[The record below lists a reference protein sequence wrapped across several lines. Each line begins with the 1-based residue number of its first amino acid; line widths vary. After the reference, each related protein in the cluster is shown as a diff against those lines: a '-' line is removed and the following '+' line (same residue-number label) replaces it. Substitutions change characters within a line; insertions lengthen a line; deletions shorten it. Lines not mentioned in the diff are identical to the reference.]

1 MTVRVDREEKRKKKK
16 GMMTRNFRSQS
27 NAAIVDQIRT
37 GLPQR
42 VNLPKIRAECY
53 FQS

>member
-1 MTVRVDREEKRKKKK
+1 MTVRVNREEKRKK
-16 GMMTRNFRSQS
+16 GMMTRNCRSQS

-37 GLPQR
+37 GRTQR
-42 VNLPKIRAECY
+42 VNLPKTRAECY

>member
-16 GMMTRNFRSQS
+16 GMMTRNCRSQS

-37 GLPQR
+37 GRTQR
-42 VNLPKIRAECY
+42 ANLPKIRAECY

>member
-1 MTVRVDREEKRKKKK
+1 MTVRVNREEKRQK
-16 GMMTRNFRSQS
+16 GMMTRNCRSQS

-37 GLPQR
+37 GRTQR
-42 VNLPKIRAECY
+42 ANLPKIRAECY